1 MGFPKSEPVCLVKD
15 IHDSWSELV
24 DTGRRVLR
32 SVWRG
37 DEPSR
42 IKFAAAKAHAA
53 VPRKKRILFT
63 EKQGLVLG
71 GSLVVPISV
80 IIVLLV
86 LTRWRCDAM
95 LDEVL
100 FVCVFSL
107 RWFWSGICI
116 LNSLGELHSPTFLLG
131 TPYFFFVWLSSN
143 FAAIKSQILY
153 LYDDRS

>member
-86 LTRWRCDAM
+86 LTR
-95 LDEVL
+95 
-100 FVCVFSL
+100 
-107 RWFWSGICI
+107 
-116 LNSLGELHSPTFLLG
+116 
-131 TPYFFFVWLSSN
+131 
-143 FAAIKSQILY
+143 
-153 LYDDRS
+153 

>member
-1 MGFPKSEPVCLVKD
+1 M
-15 IHDSWSELV
+15 

-42 IKFAAAKAHAA
+42 IKLAAAKAHAA

-86 LTRWRCDAM
+86 LTRRRCDAM

-100 FVCVFSL
+100 CSVCDGFEAGFVF
-107 RWFWSGICI
+107 
-116 LNSLGELHSPTFLLG
+116 
-131 TPYFFFVWLSSN
+131 
-143 FAAIKSQILY
+143 
-153 LYDDRS
+153 

>member
-42 IKFAAAKAHAA
+42 IKLAAAKAHAA

-86 LTRWRCDAM
+86 LTR
-95 LDEVL
+95 
-100 FVCVFSL
+100 
-107 RWFWSGICI
+107 
-116 LNSLGELHSPTFLLG
+116 
-131 TPYFFFVWLSSN
+131 
-143 FAAIKSQILY
+143 
-153 LYDDRS
+153 